1 VLEGE
6 ASMKST
12 NSRSIKV
19 MMVGPGSGI
28 TGDINILVDTIL
40 PHLNSRVQLYYL
52 PTASNRAL
60 RKSGRI
66 SIRNFLIALDQFSRL
81 RRSIRKFR
89 PQVLHIHTSHGIAW
103 IKDTVYIWIGKLQK
117 CKVILHLHS
126 PDFSRF
132 YSQSSPF
139 SKLYTRYMLIKADA
153 VITISENWKHCL
165 SKILPNT
172 KIITILNC
180 IQSSENTIVQ
190 KPDQRVLYGFL
201 GGEPGMQKGAYELV
215 DAIARVNTHDGEVHL
230 CLEGIDGRQGELT
243 TINQKLAEL
252 QISDK
257 CELVGEISDEK
268 RREYFQNID
277 FIIFPSHGG
286 GLPMALLEGMA
297 EGKAIIST
305 SNGGVPEVVED
316 GYNGFLVEPGDVDN
330 LADKINTLIRRRDLC
345 SQMGIHSLEIV
356 RNKLCVQRYI
366 DQLVGIYEGLFYE
379 FT

>member
-1 VLEGE
+1 ME
-6 ASMKST
+6 ST
-12 NSRSIKV
+12 CSRSIKV

-52 PTASNRAL
+52 PTASNRSL
-60 RKSGRI
+60 RKSGRF
-66 SIRNFLIALDQFSRL
+66 SVRNLLIAIDQFSRL
-81 RRSIRKFR
+81 RRSIKKFH

-132 YSQSSPF
+132 YSRSSPLL
-139 SKLYTRYMLIKADA
+139 KIYTRYILAKADA
-153 VITISENWKHCL
+153 VITLSENWKNCL
-165 SKILPNT
+165 SKILPKT

-180 IQSSENTIVQ
+180 IQSSESPPVQ

-201 GGEPGMQKGAYELV
+201 GGEPGIQKRAYELV
-215 DAIARVNTHDGEVHL
+215 DAIARVNTCDGEVHL
-230 CLEGIDGRQGELT
+230 FLEGINGRQGELT
-243 TINQKLAEL
+243 AINQKLAEL

-268 RREYFQNID
+268 RREYLQNID

-297 EGKAIIST
+297 EGKAVIST
-305 SNGGVPEVVED
+305 SNGGIPEVVKN

-345 SQMGIHSLEIV
+345 LQMGNNSLEIV
-356 RNKLCVQRYI
+356 KQKLCVQKYI
-366 DQLVGIYEGLFYE
+366 NQLVGIYEGLFYE